1 MNDVQLLHFLTVV
14 ECESFSRAAEKLFV
28 SQSSVSKQIRSLEK
42 AWGVTLFFRERRG
55 VTLTPAGRFMYERV
69 RLSQITLE
77 QVLQQAKELD
87 QAHKK
92 TFLRLG
98 LFEHCNL
105 KVLPRVLNT
114 YATQNPNVSLDC
126 ENGNFYT
133 LQQGLYSQKYD
144 LILTLHNMLPNQKAL
159 SVIPVT
165 KARHIAYISR
175 SHPLAA
181 KPQLSFRD
189 LRELCFY
196 VPTFQSNNMTGEH
209 ATSIC
214 SAHGFTPPE
223 IKLVPNVESA
233 LMAVRIGK
241 GAVIL
246 DSCVDI
252 PSADE
257 LLGVPTDLYTSV
269 VLAWLNNNNNNK
281 NEYTV
286 DLANHIA
293 SQCQSLPGLGE
304 NFPNEND

>member
-1 MNDVQLLHFLTVV
+1 MNDIQLLHFLTVI

-28 SQSSVSKQIRSLEK
+28 SQSAVSKQIRSLEET
-42 AWGVTLFFRERRG
+42 WGVTLFSRERRG
-55 VTLTPAGRFMYERV
+55 VALTPAGRFMYEKV
-69 RLSQITLE
+69 RLSQIALE
-77 QVLQQAKELD
+77 QVLHQAKELD

-92 TFLRLG
+92 AFLRLG
-98 LFEHCNL
+98 LFERCNL
-105 KVLPRVLNT
+105 KGLPYVLST
-114 YATQNPNVSLDC
+114 YAMQNQSVSLDC

-144 LILTLHNMLPNQKAL
+144 LILTLQSMLPNQKVI
-159 SVIPVT
+159 SVLPIA

-175 SHPLAA
+175 CHPLAT

-189 LRELCFY
+189 LRELSFY

-214 SAHGFTPPE
+214 STHGFTPPE
-223 IKLVPNVESA
+223 VKLVPNVESA

-252 PSADE
+252 SASEE
-257 LLGVPTDLYTSV
+257 LLGIPTDLYTSV
-269 VLAWLNNNNNNK
+269 VLAWLKDSQNK
-281 NEYTV
+281 QIA
-286 DLANHIA
+286 DLAQHIVA
-293 SQCQSLPGLGE
+293 QYRSLSTLDDSILADPT
-304 NFPNEND
+304 